1 MKLAPLLLAVFCAT
15 ASCAYYNGL
24 YNANELA
31 HRAEKAE
38 REGRTFDAQT
48 YWGMVAVKAETVLA
62 RHPRS
67 KWADQ
72 ARYLDGKARE
82 RIGDCPGAI
91 APLELV
97 VRGNDP
103 ALADDAAFRLS
114 TCRAA
119 LGDIE
124 GAGFAVERLLQSP
137 DPARRAEAGWR
148 AGTAYRRTGRAEE
161 AVTVLRA
168 SDHPRARGELAA
180 ALADAGRPVEAVAVA
195 DSLLAGRDTTAPW
208 GTIIMAVGR
217 RDTVLG
223 AEFLDRVL
231 AQLPPP
237 QDSAATWLAAD
248 AQRLF
253 PIDDQRA
260 QARLEQAFTAAPAR
274 AVGVDA
280 LITLIRY
287 RLGRTEEPAL
297 LDSIPALLGDIE
309 PSAGDAM
316 VRARMLVASA
326 VGARA
331 RLDSLDPTA
340 PLADIRGLLLGE
352 ALRDSLHAPRLASTV
367 WRRVLAARPESP
379 YAPKLLLALAASDPR
394 AADSIGQV
402 LDSRYA
408 SSPYVLALHG
418 RDDAG
423 FRVLEDSLSRFVVST
438 RAPARP
444 PARGRR
450 PVPAPTGG
458 VVQ

>member
-1 MKLAPLLLAVFCAT
+1 MKRAPLLLAVFCAT

-24 YNANELA
+24 YNANDLA

-103 ALADDAAFRLS
+103 VLADDAAFRLS
-114 TCRAA
+114 SCRAA
-119 LGDIE
+119 LGDVE

-161 AVTVLRA
+161 AVAVLRA
-168 SDHPRARGELAA
+168 STHPRARGELAA
-180 ALADAGRPVEAVAVA
+180 ALADAGRPADAVAEA
-195 DSLLAGRDTTAPW
+195 DSLLVDRDTTAPW
-208 GTIIMAVGR
+208 GTIVQSVGR
-217 RDTVLG
+217 RDAVLG
-223 AEFLDRVL
+223 SALLDRVL
-231 AQLPPP
+231 EQLPPP
-237 QDSAATWLAAD
+237 RDSAATWLAAD

-253 PIDDQRA
+253 PIDDARA
-260 QARLEQAFTAAPAR
+260 QMRLEQAFAAAPAR
-274 AVGVDA
+274 APGVDA
-280 LITLIRY
+280 LLTLIRY
-287 RLGRTEEPAL
+287 RLGRAEDPTL
-297 LDSIPALLGDIE
+297 LDSIPALLGDLE

-316 VRARMLVASA
+316 IRARMLVASA

-331 RLDSLDPTA
+331 RLDSLDPAA
-340 PLADIRGLLLGE
+340 PQADIRGLLLGE
-352 ALRDSLHAPRLASTV
+352 ALRDSLHAPRLASAV

-379 YAPKLLLALAASDPR
+379 YAPKLLLALAASDPG
-394 AADSIGQV
+394 AADSISRI

-408 SSPYVLALHG
+408 ASPYVLALHG
-418 RDDAG
+418 RDDPG
-423 FRVLEDSLSRFVVST
+423 FRVLEDSLSRAVVRDRT
-438 RAPARP
+438 PTRP
-444 PARGRR
+444 PVRGRQ
-450 PVPAPTGG
+450 PTPASTGG